1 MKKLND
7 FIDKAPLW
15 QVWIFGWFLTAI
27 LMFLMFWGFDA
38 GFSVVD
44 GTKVHPILVYV
55 KIGAAGGVLFGLMV
69 MLMVSM
75 MRSSQKFWD
84 RAKEVEAEINQASTK
99 EALQKVFDEDFQQL
113 RTLST
118 GLPHHSELTRLHT
131 IMKTKYQYVK

>member
-15 QVWIFGWFLTAI
+15 QVWIFGWCLSATI
-27 LMFLMFWGFDA
+27 MFLMFWGFDA

-44 GTKVHPILVYV
+44 GTKVHPTLVYV
-55 KIGAAGGVLFGLMV
+55 KIGAASGVLFGLMV
-69 MLMVSM
+69 MLTVSM

-84 RAKEVEAEINQASTK
+84 RAKEVEASINQASTK
-99 EALQKVFDEDFQQL
+99 EALQKVFDEDFQEL
-113 RTLST
+113 RKLSA
-118 GLPHHSELTRLHT
+118 GGPHHSELTRLHT